1 MSISSKALLIIFA
14 LLASTLARS
23 DGIYNPTSNQ
33 IGFTDG
39 VNNLAIGSAVPQPT
53 GKILLVDG
61 VSHILFVDGV
71 SKICRAGG
79 C

>member
-1 MSISSKALLIIFA
+1 MKRILALFLA
-14 LLASTLARS
+14 LALWFTYVAAHAGSMTLL
-23 DGIYNPTSNQ
+23 
-33 IGFTDG
+33 G
-39 VNNLAIGSAVPQPT
+39 VGRIAAGSPPPS

-61 VSHILFVDGV
+61 VSFLLQTDGV